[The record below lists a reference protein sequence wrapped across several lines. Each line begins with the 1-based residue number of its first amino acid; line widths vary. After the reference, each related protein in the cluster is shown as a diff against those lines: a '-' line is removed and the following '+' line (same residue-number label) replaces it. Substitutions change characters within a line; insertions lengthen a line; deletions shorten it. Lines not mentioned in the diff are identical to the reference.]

1 MRAPALARG
10 HVIPLRHRCLRVA
23 LHAARAACALFMPPD
38 DSSPSAGGSKSAAA
52 QSACLCVR
60 ISHAAVPYI
69 IIQLLELLQ
78 MKDKSVYYFNSGLM
92 KAFLSD
98 SLVTCPPS
106 PTSSMDDDDDAALP
120 PPPSKRRTTTI
131 EVQLECS
138 AGIAEKVLRLADLR
152 NRNLQTFVAA
162 VTRELELEAHLADV
176 KSRDPE
182 LRTKRAK
189 KIIKIQALQ
198 KMVLQQ
204 LECVD
209 SILPL
214 LQSRST
220 AAMPGACH
228 VTFLYDC
235 LLDLRKGGGG
245 AWQGLTFQIAYAT
258 PQSSAAAS
266 SAPVWEEVAGGGI
279 YDVSQ
284 QTAPAAREM
293 AKVLQF
299 SFLPCTCFAAL
310 RFHSCA
316 RRSRT
321 ARASAAATAPQAGQ
335 RARCCGPPRCA
346 ASACTSG
353 CMSAAAAAAAAAAAQ
368 LPPQHAR
375 AGVLFHSD
383 LYRFMQRALVRSET
397 VIPLPNLRTPRTPAS
412 RLACWQLHGVRGIS

>member
-1 MRAPALARG
+1 
-10 HVIPLRHRCLRVA
+10 
-23 LHAARAACALFMPPD
+23 MPSD
-38 DSSPSAGGSKSAAA
+38 DGSPSSGGSKNAAA

-78 MKDKSVYYFNSGLM
+78 MKDKSEYYFNSGLM

-98 SLVTCPPS
+98 SLVKYPPS
-106 PTSSMDDDDDAALP
+106 PSSSMDDDDVAALP
-120 PPPSKRRTTTI
+120 SLPSKRRTTAI

-138 AGIAEKVLRLADLR
+138 AAIAEKVLRLADLR
-152 NRNLQTFVAA
+152 NRNMQTFVAT
-162 VTRELELEAHLADV
+162 VTRELDLEAHLADV

-220 AAMPGACH
+220 TAMPGPCH
-228 VTFLYDC
+228 VTFMYDC

-284 QTAPAAREM
+284 QTAPAARDM
-293 AKVLQF
+293 AKVRQF
-299 SFLPCTCFAAL
+299 SFLSWSWLVGSCFY
-310 RFHSCA
+310 
-316 RRSRT
+316 SR
-321 ARASAAATAPQAGQ
+321 
-335 RARCCGPPRCA
+335 
-346 ASACTSG
+346 
-353 CMSAAAAAAAAAAAQ
+353 
-368 LPPQHAR
+368 R
-375 AGVLFHSD
+375 AGVAEREQARQPR
-383 LYRFMQRALVRSET
+383 RFR
-397 VIPLPNLRTPRTPAS
+397 
-412 RLACWQLHGVRGIS
+412 RGRE